1 MARNLFREFTDLL
14 PPRPLQVGTV
24 TATDGGTCTVEL
36 PGGGVL
42 QVRGDAAVSD
52 RVFVRDGV
60 IEAQALSL
68 PIVVIEV

>member
-1 MARNLFREFTDLL
+1 MSNLYHQFLALL

-24 TATDGGTCTVEL
+24 TAVAGQACTVQL

-60 IEAQALSL
+60 IEGEAPALT
-68 PIVVIEV
+68 PVNIEV